1 MNADRS
7 GERGGTTLHTQL
19 MRVIVMIFALALSGL
34 FAGHW
39 KSTKTYVERQ
49 LASHAQDAASSLA
62 LALSSAL
69 KDGDMVLAETTV
81 MPLFDRGFYRSVIV
95 RDVDGTVLF
104 EQHLQA
110 TDLRGVPGWF
120 RVLADLHPSMQ
131 QAVVSA
137 GWRQIGRVEV
147 VSEPH
152 FAYGQ
157 LWRSS
162 LEMTG
167 WMLVVFVVA
176 WFIARIWLRSVLVP
190 LDELENAAQNIVER
204 RFCKITVQ
212 PQAVELKRVVAG
224 FNRLID
230 AVQSLLGNEE
240 QRAERF
246 RKEALSDPMTGM
258 LNRSGLAHHVG
269 EGVPDHAWLG
279 IIECAD
285 IGTVNSN
292 YGYEAGN
299 ELIRMMAQT
308 IWDSFSD
315 AVTIRLSA
323 AGFAVLIHEPVSADQ
338 IQVRCLAFNETVTG
352 VCEKILTPLRISS
365 GWACRQQRDLS
376 EWLAAADFL
385 LSQARQHSDEVCAVE
400 RASLQA
406 PDISAR
412 RVVDWTNRISQSLAM
427 KRVRLYSQATL
438 SIDAAGN
445 RQEMHSELL
454 AVLLDENTTEQAASQ
469 WLEIAAKQGLLAELD
484 GIVLEIM
491 ASYSGDRRGAMVVNL
506 SCQSWQDQAF
516 VDALPRLRKCL
527 GQFDRV
533 LFELREEDVVPLL
546 KTAVKFVQT
555 AKQAGFGVAI
565 DRFGVA
571 AGGIACLRELL
582 PEYVK
587 LDVSLVKNI
596 DTDAGRFHLESL
608 VTIARTLDIQVLAL
622 SFDQDD
628 ILEELQRLGISGV
641 QGYAFASKK
650 LFADCL

>member
-1 MNADRS
+1 MQTVDSGVPVLIIDDDRKYVEALHRNAQRFGIVLRHAGNLEDAREIIL
-7 GERGGTTLHTQL
+7 GEEGAQLCGVILDVICLRERGQ
-19 MRVIVMIFALALSGL
+19 RVPDNSFII
-34 FAGHW
+34 
-39 KSTKTYVERQ
+39 
-49 LASHAQDAASSLA
+49 AASRFLA
-62 LALSSAL
+62 DKAPHLPAVVLTGEPAQYKNLSELFRGTMAVFSKGTGEDDLLGFLAREAAKLDGL
-69 KDGDMVLAETTV
+69 KYRSRHPEVFSVVSRYLTAET
-81 MPLFDRGFYRSVIV
+81 
-95 RDVDGTVLF
+95 
-104 EQHLQA
+104 EQ
-110 TDLRGVPGWF
+110 
-120 RVLADLHPSMQ
+120 
-131 QAVVSA
+131 
-137 GWRQIGRVEV
+137 
-147 VSEPH
+147 
-152 FAYGQ
+152 
-157 LWRSS
+157 
-162 LEMTG
+162 
-167 WMLVVFVVA
+167 
-176 WFIARIWLRSVLVP
+176 
-190 LDELENAAQNIVER
+190 
-204 RFCKITVQ
+204 
-212 PQAVELKRVVAG
+212 
-224 FNRLID
+224 
-230 AVQSLLGNEE
+230 
-240 QRAERF
+240 
-246 RKEALSDPMTGM
+246 
-258 LNRSGLAHHVG
+258 
-269 EGVPDHAWLG
+269 
-279 IIECAD
+279 
-285 IGTVNSN
+285 
-292 YGYEAGN
+292 
-299 ELIRMMAQT
+299 ELIGIFKQLE
-308 IWDSFSD
+308 S
-315 AVTIRLSA
+315 
-323 AGFAVLIHEPVSADQ
+323 
-338 IQVRCLAFNETVTG
+338 
-352 VCEKILTPLRISS
+352 TPLRISS